1 MSDENPMGQVI
12 QIDEARI
19 RDHLGEMVRGT
30 VEETLNAMLDAE
42 ADRLCGAGRYERSEA
57 RQDTRAGSYERTLQT
72 SAGDVNLK
80 VPKLRRQTFETA
92 IIERYRR
99 RESSVEE
106 ALIEMYL
113 AGISVRRVEDI
124 TEALWGTRVSP
135 STVSNLNKKIYAK
148 IEAWRNR
155 RDRRRASVSLS
166 RRHRDEANLGWR
178 GPECLAVG
186 GQRGNSEGFREILGI
201 CEGAKEDKSGWSAF
215 LRHLVDR
222 GLKGV
227 QLIISDACRGLTES
241 AAEYLSEARWQRCM
255 VHFYRNVFSHVP
267 ATKVREVSHMLKAI
281 HAQESHD
288 AADRKARAI
297 VDDLRAARMNTA
309 ADLVERSVQET
320 LTYYAFPDIHWQKIR
335 TNNPLERIMR
345 EIRRRTR
352 VVGAFPDGQSCLN
365 LARPLSW
372 SPTIAQAHA
381 DRRPRPF
388 GRAQCTALAR
398 IGTVRSRSRMIATA
412 SAPGDRKLLRGSMAG
427 LCAPPTDASAAAL
440 TGDCARVGGRCGLA
454 GAPRQTRCTVS
465 RCLASA
471 TNSGHV
477 PRHGQRRRLR
487 PAAISARAVILLA
500 LVCAPTTGPAGRRP
514 DSALE
519 HIGAPGDR
527 R

>member
-1 MSDENPMGQVI
+1 MSDEKTMGQVI

-57 RQDTRAGSYERTLQT
+57 RQDTRAGSYERTLHT
-72 SAGDVNLK
+72 KAGDVSLK

-113 AGISVRRVEDI
+113 AGVSVRRVEDI

-155 RDRRRASVSLS
+155 RLEGKHPYLYLDGIVMKRSWAGEVRNVSLLVAS
-166 RRHRDEANLGWR
+166 
-178 GPECLAVG
+178 AV
-186 GQRGNSEGFREILGI
+186 NAEGYREILGI

-222 GLKGV
+222 GLTGV
-227 QLIISDACRGLTES
+227 ELIISDACRGLVES
-241 AAEYLSEARWQRCM
+241 IAEYLPEAGWQRCV

-267 ATKVREVSHMLKAI
+267 ATKVRDVAHMLKAI
-281 HAQESHD
+281 HAQESRE
-288 AADRKARAI
+288 AAEQKARTVI
-297 VDDLRAARMNTA
+297 EELRTRKMSKAAE
-309 ADLVERSVQET
+309 LVEQAVNET
-320 LTYYAFPDIHWQKIR
+320 LAYYAFPDIHWQKIR

-365 LARPLSW
+365 LAAARLRY
-372 SPTIAQAHA
+372 IA
-381 DRRPRPF
+381 
-388 GRAQCTALAR
+388 
-398 IGTVRSRSRMIATA
+398 A
-412 SAPGDRKLLRGSMAG
+412 SAWSTKRYMNMQPLYQSQVIQ
-427 LCAPPTDASAAAL
+427 
-440 TGDCARVGGRCGLA
+440 TG
-454 GAPRQTRCTVS
+454 
-465 RCLASA
+465 
-471 TNSGHV
+471 
-477 PRHGQRRRLR
+477 
-487 PAAISARAVILLA
+487 AVA
-500 LVCAPTTGPAGRRP
+500 
-514 DSALE
+514 
-519 HIGAPGDR
+519 
-527 R
+527 